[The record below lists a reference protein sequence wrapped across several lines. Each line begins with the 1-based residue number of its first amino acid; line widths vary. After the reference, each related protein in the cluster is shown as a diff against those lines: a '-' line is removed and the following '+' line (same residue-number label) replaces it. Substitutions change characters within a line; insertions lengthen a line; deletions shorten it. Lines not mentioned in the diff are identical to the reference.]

1 MNEAKVFRRGD
12 VVLTHFPYITEPSA
26 SKERPAVIIQNDIGN
41 RFRSNVIAASIS
53 SKIPNREYS
62 FHFLVRIGSPE
73 AEGTGIER
81 NSVVQTENI
90 LTIPKSNVIKRIG
103 RFNDDAMR
111 QIDECLKISLGLL

>member
-1 MNEAKVFRRGD
+1 MNEVKVFRRGD

-26 SKERPAVIIQNDIGN
+26 SKERPAVIIQNDIAN
-41 RFRSNVIAASIS
+41 RSRSNVIVASIS

-81 NSVVQTENI
+81 DSVVQTENI
-90 LTIPKSNVIKRIG
+90 LTIPKSNVIKHIG
-103 RFNDDAMR
+103 RFSDDAMR
-111 QIDECLKISLGLL
+111 QIDKCLRVSLDL